1 MKTKNGKLI
10 ILSICAAAIAV
21 SVYNNG
27 KFKKQIKTKASM
39 LQYRNRL
46 SEFFDV
52 DEIQKA
58 FEEMQ
63 EYIDFGISTDKAFQ
77 MITMGK

>member
-1 MKTKNGKLI
+1 MKSGKAFVFAA
-10 ILSICAAAIAV
+10 CAAAVAI
-21 SVYNNG
+21 SVYNNS
-27 KFKKQIKTKASM
+27 KFKKQIKTHTSM
-39 LQYRNRL
+39 SQYKNRL
-46 SEFFDV
+46 SEFFEI

-63 EYIDFGISTDKAFQ
+63 EYINFGISTDKAFQ